1 MKPNESLKTK
11 IWIYLIGFSFTII
24 LFLWVFQ
31 ILFLSKY
38 YEVSKTKELTSA
50 IREIKEE
57 YGTDYFLNEVDEI
70 SKDKGICVQL
80 VINNSLQ
87 YNSISFNKGCI
98 ADSEFDMYK
107 KNFITSNL
115 TNGTIKLVNKKFNND
130 VLIKA
135 VKLDT
140 NIYAFSSVSLQP
152 LDSTI
157 TILKN
162 QLIIVSAVVLL
173 LALAIGYF
181 ISKKISVPI
190 EKINNGVKELSKG
203 NYKIKFR
210 SDDNITEINELVD
223 NLNNATCEL
232 DKTETLRAELLS
244 NVSHD
249 LKTPLTMIKAY
260 AEMVRDITH
269 NDKTKRTENLNVII
283 EETDRL
289 NILVNDIIEL
299 SKIQT
304 GFIELDKEELDLIKL
319 SESIVNK
326 FEYLNYDFKINS
338 NKNTILIY
346 ADKKRIEQVIY
357 NLVSNA
363 VKYTG
368 KDKKVIIDIIDE
380 NNLIKFSVSDTGKGI
395 DPKDIKYIWDKY
407 YKADK
412 NYKRSS
418 TGSGIG
424 LSIVKNILIKHKY
437 EYGVNSSKNK
447 GTTFYFIIKKEKN
460 N

>member
-1 MKPNESLKTK
+1 MDFLSQ
-11 IWIYLIGFSFTII
+11 SFF
-24 LFLWVFQ
+24 FLWVFQ

-57 YGTDYFLNEVDEI
+57 YGSEYFLNEVDEI
-70 SKDKGICVQL
+70 SKDKGVCVQL

-98 ADSEFDMYK
+98 ADSEFDVYK
-107 KNFITSNL
+107 KDFINSNL
-115 TNGTIKLVNKKFNND
+115 KSGTIKLVNKKFNND

-162 QLIIVSAVVLL
+162 QLIIVSTVVLI

-232 DKTETLRAELLS
+232 DKTETLRS
-244 NVSHD
+244 G
-249 LKTPLTMIKAY
+249 T
-260 AEMVRDITH
+260 
-269 NDKTKRTENLNVII
+269 
-283 EETDRL
+283 
-289 NILVNDIIEL
+289 
-299 SKIQT
+299 
-304 GFIELDKEELDLIKL
+304 
-319 SESIVNK
+319 SI
-326 FEYLNYDFKINS
+326 
-338 NKNTILIY
+338 
-346 ADKKRIEQVIY
+346 
-357 NLVSNA
+357 
-363 VKYTG
+363 
-368 KDKKVIIDIIDE
+368 
-380 NNLIKFSVSDTGKGI
+380 
-395 DPKDIKYIWDKY
+395 
-407 YKADK
+407 
-412 NYKRSS
+412 
-418 TGSGIG
+418 
-424 LSIVKNILIKHKY
+424 
-437 EYGVNSSKNK
+437 
-447 GTTFYFIIKKEKN
+447 
-460 N
+460 